1 MAQSAFEQA
10 QVAKEVVA
18 ISHHSIEQSQG
29 Y

>member
-10 QVAKEVVA
+10 QVAKEAVA
-18 ISHHSIEQSQG
+18 IRHHSIEQPQG